1 MKKFSVLFLCLTLVA
16 FVSCKDGKK
25 ESKEADQA
33 TEQEMSEINEEAE
46 PVTKSLTVDI
56 AAKSGSDVTGQ
67 LVFTQED
74 GKVKL
79 EGEIEGLEAGKEQ
92 AIHLHEKGDCSA
104 DDATSAGG
112 HWNPMNEEHGK
123 WNSQDGYHKG
133 DIGNLE
139 VDEDG
144 KASITFE
151 TDQWCIDCDDD
162 AKNIVGKAVVV
173 HEGADDFETQP
184 TGDAGGR
191 VGCGVII
198 K

>member
-1 MKKFSVLFLCLTLVA
+1 K
-16 FVSCKDGKK
+16 
-25 ESKEADQA
+25 Q
-33 TEQEMSEINEEAE
+33 
-46 PVTKSLTVDI
+46 
-56 AAKSGSDVTGQ
+56 
-67 LVFTQED
+67 
-74 GKVKL
+74 
-79 EGEIEGLEAGKEQ
+79 Q

-123 WNSQDGYHKG
+123 WDSKDGYHKG
-133 DIGNLE
+133 DIGNLK
-139 VDEDG
+139 VDQDG

-151 TDQWCIDCDDD
+151 TDQWCIDCDDK

-173 HEGADDFETQP
+173 HEGADDFKTQP